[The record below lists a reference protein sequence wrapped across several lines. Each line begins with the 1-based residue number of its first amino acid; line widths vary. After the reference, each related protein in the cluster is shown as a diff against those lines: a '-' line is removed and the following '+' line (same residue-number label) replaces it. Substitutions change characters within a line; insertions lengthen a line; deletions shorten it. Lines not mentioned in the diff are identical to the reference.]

1 MKLPIKDKYKFEIR
15 RDYNK
20 GYHDTNK
27 CLFFKNINENLTILL
42 CTVDKNNKQI
52 DGSIMWITAEEA
64 KELSKKLNIWFKNK
78 KKKTR
83 RKI

>member
-1 MKLPIKDKYKFEIR
+1 MKFPIKDKYKFEIR

-20 GYHDTNK
+20 GYHDTNT
-27 CLFFKNINENLTILL
+27 CLFFKNINEDLTILL
-42 CTVDKNNKQI
+42 CAMDKNNKQI

-64 KELSKKLNIWFKNK
+64 RELSKKLNIWFKNK